1 MSYISID
8 RTLGMS
14 DQSLEQR
21 VGAVRRFNRIYTR
34 RIGVL
39 QENFLNSSF
48 SLAEG
53 RVLYE
58 LARRERSTATE
69 LAADLGLDQGYLSR
83 ILRGFGERGL
93 VVKSPSLH
101 DRRQSLLSLTAKGRT
116 AFARIDQRSQS
127 EITGMV
133 GKLARSDQERLVGAM
148 HAIESVLGETP
159 APEVPYILRPPRAGD
174 FGWIVSRHGAL
185 YGQEYGW
192 DERLEA
198 LTAEIV
204 AAFVRNY
211 DRKRERC
218 WIAERDGENVGSVLL
233 VKETD
238 EVARLRLL
246 LVEPKAR
253 GLGIGARL
261 VAETLRFA
269 REARYRSMTLW
280 THSVLAAAR
289 HVYERAGFKLVATKE
304 HDEFGKTLVGETWE
318 LELGQQ
324 QRQ

>member
-1 MSYISID
+1 MHSSTG
-8 RTLGMS
+8 RLGMS
-14 DQSLEQR
+14 DHFLEQR
-21 VGAVRRFNRIYTR
+21 VGAVRRFNRVYTR

-58 LARRERSTATE
+58 LAHGPQLTATQI
-69 LAADLGLDQGYLSR
+69 AADLGLDQGYLSR

-93 VVKSPSLH
+93 VSKSSSPQ
-101 DRRQSLLSLTAKGRT
+101 DRRQSLLSLTVKGRL

-127 EITGMV
+127 QITGMID
-133 GKLARSDQERLVGAM
+133 KLSGTEQKRLVGAM
-148 HAIESVLGETP
+148 HTIESVLGETP

-185 YGQEYGW
+185 YSEEYGW

-198 LTAEIV
+198 LTAEII
-204 AAFVRNY
+204 AAFIRNY
-211 DRKRERC
+211 DHRRERC

-233 VKETD
+233 VKETA
-238 EVARLRLL
+238 EIARLRLL
-246 LVEPKAR
+246 MVESKAR

-261 VAETLRFA
+261 VDEALRFA
-269 REARYRSMTLW
+269 REARYRSVTLW
-280 THSVLAAAR
+280 THSVLTAAR
-289 HVYERAGFKLVATKE
+289 HVYERAGFKLVARRE
-304 HDEFGKTLVGETWE
+304 HDEFGKTLVGETWD
-318 LELGQQ
+318 LDLAPS
-324 QRQ
+324 QRS

>member
-1 MSYISID
+1 
-8 RTLGMS
+8 MS

-21 VGAVRRFNRIYTR
+21 VGAVRRFNRFYTR

-39 QENFLNSSF
+39 QDNFLNSSF

-58 LARRERSTATE
+58 LAHRERPTATE
-69 LAADLGLDQGYLSR
+69 VAAALGLDHGYLSR
-83 ILRGFGERGL
+83 ILRSFGERGL
-93 VVKSPSLH
+93 ITKVPAPN
-101 DRRQSLLSLTAKGRT
+101 DRRQSLLALTVKGRL
-116 AFARIDQRSQS
+116 AFGRIDQRSQ
-127 EITGMV
+127 EQIAEMIE
-133 GKLARSDQERLVGAM
+133 KLPLTDQERMIAAM
-148 HAIESVLGETP
+148 HTIESALGEMPEVTP
-159 APEVPYILRPPRAGD
+159 AYILRPPRAGD
-174 FGWIVSRHGAL
+174 MGWIVSRHGAL
-185 YGQEYGW
+185 YRDEYGW

-211 DRKRERC
+211 DPKRERC
-218 WIAERDGENVGSVLL
+218 WMAERDGETVGSVLL

-238 EVARLRLL
+238 EIARLRLL

-261 VAETLRFA
+261 VEETLRFA
-269 REARYRSMTLW
+269 REVGYRSVTLW
-280 THSVLAAAR
+280 THSVLTAAR

-304 HDEFGKTLVGETWE
+304 HNEFGKLLVGETWE
-318 LELGQQ
+318 LELQQ
-324 QRQ
+324 PRH